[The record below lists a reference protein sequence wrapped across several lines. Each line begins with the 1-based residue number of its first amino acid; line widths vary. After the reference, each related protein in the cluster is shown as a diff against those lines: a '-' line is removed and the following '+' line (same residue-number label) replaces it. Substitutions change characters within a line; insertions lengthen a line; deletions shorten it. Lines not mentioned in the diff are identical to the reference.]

1 MRQSLGAIGDFLF
14 LVFAFVA
21 IPSLIYGWWFYL
33 KTVRHQAGWRTGAS
47 LMVIIVITVC
57 LLLFPVAIALRP
69 PVGSDYNASMGA
81 VAAYYEKWHQ
91 VVIKVLGACFL
102 LSFFAKG
109 RLILAVAVASI
120 GVGCF
125 WIAMTIT

>member
-1 MRQSLGAIGDFLF
+1 MRESLGAIGDFLF
-14 LVFAFVA
+14 VLLALVA
-21 IPSLIYGWWFYL
+21 IPSLVYCWWFYL

-47 LMVIIVITVC
+47 LMVIIVITAC
-57 LLLFPVAIALRP
+57 LLVFPAAIALRP
-69 PVGSDYNASMGA
+69 PVGSDYNASMRA
-81 VAAYYEKWHQ
+81 VAAYYEEWHQ

-109 RLILAVAVASI
+109 RLIMAAAVASI

-125 WIAMTIT
+125 WIVMTIT

>member
-1 MRQSLGAIGDFLF
+1 MRESLGTIGDLLFFL
-14 LVFAFVA
+14 LAFAAV
-21 IPSLIYGWWFYL
+21 PSLVYCWWFYL
-33 KTVRHQAGWRTGAS
+33 KTVRHQAGWRAGAS
-47 LMVIIVITVC
+47 LMVIIVVTAC
-57 LLLFPVAIALRP
+57 LLLLPVAIALRP

-81 VAAYYEKWHQ
+81 AAAYYEKWHHA
-91 VVIKVLGACFL
+91 VIKVLGACFL

-109 RLILAVAVASI
+109 RLMLAVAVASI